1 MTGTT
6 RTTAIVILTAATF
19 GLTYGLSAPLIA
31 LELSDA
37 GYTETLI
44 GANGAMYAVG
54 VLVVAPVLPRLSR
67 SLGFGKLAKGALL
80 LAGALFALFPA
91 APFLWL
97 WFPLRAALGAASETL
112 FVVSETWLNQITSA
126 AKRGK
131 TIAIYVTALSA
142 GTALGPAILALVG
155 RNMALAFIIGA
166 ALALAACAVLQF
178 GRPHEARHESAP
190 KDSPFRYLR
199 LVPVAVAAAGL
210 NAALESAGL
219 SLLPLYAMAL
229 GWPEQSATF
238 LLTILLIGSIL
249 LQLPIGWLGD
259 RMNRLLLVV
268 ILAMVSTAGA
278 LIWPAALTHAWL
290 AYPLLFVWGGAFVGI
305 YTTTIAILGDRY
317 KDGELVS
324 VYALLSIAWGLG
336 ALAGPLIGGLAME
349 ISPHGLPIFA
359 ALACGLFAACA
370 ALHRSG
376 SAAPKPETGREPTSV
391 SNN

>member
-1 MTGTT
+1 MTGLE
-6 RTTAIVILTAATF
+6 RTTAVVVLTAATF

-44 GANGAMYAVG
+44 GANSAMYAIG
-54 VLVVAPVLPRLSR
+54 VLIVAPALPGLTRR
-67 SLGFGKLAKGALL
+67 LGFGKLAKGALL

-112 FVVSETWLNQITSA
+112 FVVSEAWLNQITSEV
-126 AKRGK
+126 KRGR
-131 TIAIYVTALSA
+131 TVAIYVTALSA
-142 GTALGPAILALVG
+142 GTALGPAILSFVG
-155 RNMALAFIIGA
+155 RDEALAFIIGA
-166 ALALAACAVLQF
+166 VIAGAACVVLLI
-178 GRPHEARHESAP
+178 GRPREALPEEASGEN
-190 KDSPFRYLR
+190 PFRYLK
-199 LVPVAVAAAGL
+199 LVPVAVAAAAL

-219 SLLPLYAMAL
+219 SLLPIYAIQL

-259 RMNRLLLVV
+259 RMSRRILVV
-268 ILAMVSTAGA
+268 ILAAISAAGA
-278 LIWPAALTHAWL
+278 LVWPVALAHAWL

-317 KDGELVS
+317 KGGELVS
-324 VYALLSIAWGLG
+324 VYALISIAWGLG
-336 ALAGPLIGGLAME
+336 ALAGPLIGGMAME
-349 ISPHGLPIFA
+349 VSWHGLPIFA
-359 ALACGLFAACA
+359 ALACGLFAIFAGFDKCESEN
-370 ALHRSG
+370 LKQEIGRKSISG
-376 SAAPKPETGREPTSV
+376 A
-391 SNN
+391 N